1 MTAGQ
6 KVTIPLVHTR
16 HSEFSGAT
24 MKMKV
29 LGAGFESTPAFD
41 VALTADKS
49 QAVLDLAALR
59 TPPGDYLIAFYGGAV
74 AKFAANPKESTA
86 KAPATAGKLKKASG
100 AAPRDIADI
109 VVSQPIALRVK
120 PAEKK

>member
-1 MTAGQ
+1 MAADHRGHVFGNPAVGALGVTGQFFAPITIAPVSREVVTATAGQ
-6 KVTIPLVHTR
+6 KLTIPLVHTR
-16 HSEFSGAT
+16 RSEFSGAT

-59 TPPGDYLIAFYGGAV
+59 TPPGDYLIAF
-74 AKFAANPKESTA
+74 
-86 KAPATAGKLKKASG
+86 
-100 AAPRDIADI
+100 
-109 VVSQPIALRVK
+109 AL
-120 PAEKK
+120 PETP